1 MSHTV
6 KDIQQQLGLSDEDVA
21 KPLPKPSPWSQPF
34 WDAAREHRLVLRRC
48 NTCGAYQHPPYPY
61 CEVCYQE
68 EFSWVDAAG
77 RASLFAFTVNRSAVP
92 YPFVADLPYVT
103 AIVEL
108 AEGVRMISNIVECDN
123 GSLRNG
129 MELEVVFNAI
139 SDEYTL
145 PQWRP
150 VSQ

>member
-1 MSHTV
+1 MSQTL

-21 KPLPKPSPWSQPF
+21 KPLPKPTPWSQPF

-48 NTCGAYQHPPYPY
+48 NTCGTYQHPPYPS

-68 EFSWVDAAG
+68 EFSWVDAAC
-77 RASLFAFTVNRSAVP
+77 RAVLFAYAVNRSAVP
-92 YPFVADLPYVT
+92 YPFLADLPYVT

-108 AEGVRMISNIVECDN
+108 AEGVRMISNIVECDHDA
-123 GSLRNG
+123 LRNG
-129 MELEVVFNAI
+129 MELEVVFNDV

-145 PQWRP
+145 PYWKP
-150 VSQ
+150 ASQ